1 MHERIYLTGF
11 MGCGKSTIGAILSNV
26 LGYTFLDLD
35 VEVEK
40 HIGMDIP
47 TYFTQFGEKAFR
59 RIESEVL
66 FKTVALKH
74 FVIGLGGG
82 ALLQPENLKWA
93 LQNGLVVY
101 LALSAEEL
109 TERLRYSTHRPL
121 LLDKNGQVV
130 PRTILYQR
138 ISEMLAVRK
147 PFYEQAHIQINLAK
161 QQVGESVD
169 AVARA
174 LYHYRIPT
182 NKSNPNPL

>member
-109 TERLRYSTHRPL
+109 TERL
-121 LLDKNGQVV
+121 
-130 PRTILYQR
+130 
-138 ISEMLAVRK
+138 
-147 PFYEQAHIQINLAK
+147 
-161 QQVGESVD
+161 
-169 AVARA
+169 
-174 LYHYRIPT
+174 
-182 NKSNPNPL
+182 